1 MSEVKK
7 SQESMQI
14 EKGEVE
20 KGISQEPLPPR
31 VDFCCCC
38 SLKNESF
45 YLFVN
50 MLDLVFATFISMM
63 MGYLNVGETSSSVL
77 DYLKVALGTLNIL
90 LFALAMSAFI
100 VYLIKLKFNTAVHKI
115 YSIVRLVVCGLRYS
129 FFLLFNS

>member
-1 MSEVKK
+1 MNETKK
-7 SQESMQI
+7 SEESMQI

-20 KGISQEPLPPR
+20 EGTSLEPLPPR

-38 SLKNESF
+38 SLRNESF

-50 MLDLVFATFISMM
+50 MLDLVFATFVSML
-63 MGYLNVGETSSSVL
+63 MGYLNVGESSSTVL

-100 VYLIKLKFNTAVHKI
+100 VYLVKLKFNTAVHKI
-115 YSIVRLVVCGLRYS
+115 YSVVRLVVCGLR
-129 FFLLFNS
+129 